1 MSGQRLK
8 LEKALSTSEFAA
20 LEAASSTEQC
30 TVEIEHA
37 TAKIVML
44 EKKMKA
50 EEKELTTIRDS
61 LKGKTQQFSDQTAIK
76 QKSLEPWNEKINQKQ
91 SAIAVAESELAILH
105 EKANAG
111 AVALEEITAKITSI
125 EQGRNA
131 KLEELEDC
139 KAKKAKLEEEVGK
152 AQAELSKLA
161 RKDADFR
168 ARLSGARQ
176 KADEARASPSRCV
189 LAAAICRPLVF
200 TLPGRYM
207 GGGQR
212 PAPGDRKHFVKTL
225 RLSAA
230 LAALTL
236 TASTT
241 CAGVIDLSN
250 ALGPSG
256 GYTTLAYYQ
265 SMLGGQP
272 MTAAQQAYADQ
283 QDQLR
288 QLGYQSELG
297 GDFALGQILYHIAY
311 GITPPP
317 VRTGLGQRGR

>member
-1 MSGQRLK
+1 
-8 LEKALSTSEFAA
+8 
-20 LEAASSTEQC
+20 
-30 TVEIEHA
+30 
-37 TAKIVML
+37 
-44 EKKMKA
+44 
-50 EEKELTTIRDS
+50 
-61 LKGKTQQFSDQTAIK
+61 
-76 QKSLEPWNEKINQKQ
+76 
-91 SAIAVAESELAILH
+91 
-105 EKANAG
+105 
-111 AVALEEITAKITSI
+111 
-125 EQGRNA
+125 
-131 KLEELEDC
+131 
-139 KAKKAKLEEEVGK
+139 
-152 AQAELSKLA
+152 
-161 RKDADFR
+161 
-168 ARLSGARQ
+168 
-176 KADEARASPSRCV
+176 
-189 LAAAICRPLVF
+189 
-200 TLPGRYM
+200 M

-225 RLSAA
+225 RLSVA

-297 GDFALGQILYHIAY
+297 GDIALGQILYHIAY

-317 VRTGLGQRGR
+317 SALDLASGGGDPPPPSITPSGLVTGASDVGNTGAGLTGASDVVDDYTGPGSTLTTSGDPGVGPATAVPETSIWTMMLIGFAVLGLAVYRPTRRRAAGLTG

>member
-1 MSGQRLK
+1 
-8 LEKALSTSEFAA
+8 
-20 LEAASSTEQC
+20 
-30 TVEIEHA
+30 
-37 TAKIVML
+37 
-44 EKKMKA
+44 
-50 EEKELTTIRDS
+50 
-61 LKGKTQQFSDQTAIK
+61 
-76 QKSLEPWNEKINQKQ
+76 
-91 SAIAVAESELAILH
+91 
-105 EKANAG
+105 
-111 AVALEEITAKITSI
+111 
-125 EQGRNA
+125 
-131 KLEELEDC
+131 
-139 KAKKAKLEEEVGK
+139 
-152 AQAELSKLA
+152 
-161 RKDADFR
+161 
-168 ARLSGARQ
+168 
-176 KADEARASPSRCV
+176 
-189 LAAAICRPLVF
+189 
-200 TLPGRYM
+200 M

-241 CAGVIDLSN
+241 CAAVIDLSN

-288 QLGYQSELG
+288 QLGYLSELG
-297 GDFALGQILYHIAY
+297 GDIALGQIFYHIAY

-317 VRTGLGQRGR
+317 SVLDLASGGGDPSPPSITPSGLVTGASDVGNTGAGSTLTTSGDPGVGPATAVPETSIWTMMVIGFAVLGLAVYRPTRRRAAGLTG